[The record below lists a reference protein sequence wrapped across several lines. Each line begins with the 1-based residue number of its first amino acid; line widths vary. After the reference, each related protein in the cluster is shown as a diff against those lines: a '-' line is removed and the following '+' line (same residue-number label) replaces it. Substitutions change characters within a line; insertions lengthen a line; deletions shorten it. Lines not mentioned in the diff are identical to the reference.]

1 MSSLKIET
9 DTNVPRKSSRV
20 LITEQED
27 LKKKKKKKKLLI
39 NQMKGAPELL
49 E

>member
-27 LKKKKKKKKLLI
+27 LKKKKKLLI